1 MRVAIGCDHRGVE
14 AVRSLLP
21 HLRSKGH
28 DVMVLGECSGA
39 SCDYPDNAWLVGQ
52 ALVGG
57 AAEVGILICG
67 SGIGMCMTANKIPG
81 IRAAI
86 VSDELTAH
94 LSRAHNNAN
103 VICLA
108 GDLVGTNLIHRIVD
122 AWIGTPFEGGRHE
135 RRIRKVEMIERG
147 ESPIHVES
155 GSADKAATATTSTTA
170 RSRPQ

>member
-1 MRVAIGCDHRGVE
+1 MRIAIGCDHRGVD
-14 AVRSLLP
+14 AVRSLQP

-28 DVMVLGECSGA
+28 QVLVLGECSGT
-39 SCDYPDNAWLVGQ
+39 SCDYPDSAWLVGQ

-57 AAEVGILICG
+57 AADVGILICG

-81 IRAAI
+81 IRAAL

-135 RRIRKVEMIERG
+135 RRIRKIEMIERG
-147 ESPIHVES
+147 ASPIAI
-155 GSADKAATATTSTTA
+155 GAAIAAPGRSADSSTA
-170 RSRPQ
+170 RRGAPE

>member
-1 MRVAIGCDHRGVE
+1 MRIAIGCDHRGVE

-39 SCDYPDNAWLVGQ
+39 ICDYPDNAWLVGQ

-57 AAEVGILICG
+57 AADVGILICG

-81 IRAAI
+81 VRAAL

-103 VICLA
+103 IICLA

-135 RRIRKVEMIERG
+135 RRIRKLELIERG
-147 ESPIHVES
+147 ESPIALTA
-155 GSADKAATATTSTTA
+155 GSPAAEKPA
-170 RSRPQ
+170 RSSATGSRAPQ